1 MNYVIN
7 PIWFYLVSVF
17 NALDALFCVSAGLL
31 FIIGSIVAMAYI
43 FYTDEDFP
51 LTDAKLKAQNLKKW
65 FHKILIYLGISMV
78 LVTVTPSKED
88 MISMMIASCVTE
100 ENISSATNY
109 GKDLVDYIF
118 DKMDGVKED
127 D

>member
-7 PIWFYLVSVF
+7 PMWFYLASVF
-17 NALDALFCVSAGLL
+17 DTLNILFTILAGLL
-31 FIIGSIVAMAYI
+31 FFIGSLVAIAYI
-43 FYTDEDFP
+43 FCVDEDSP
-51 LTDAKLKAQNLKKW
+51 LENAKLEAEKMKKW
-65 FHKILIYLGISMV
+65 FKKILICLGISMA

-88 MISMMIASCVTE
+88 MTSMMIASCVTE
-100 ENISSATNY
+100 ENINSATNY